1 MKFFRIITANFL
13 LLIATSSVS
22 VFAASEANEGD
33 DFLKAN
39 NDVSDIVSLQRG
51 ARNFFNYCAGC
62 HSLKFIR
69 YNQIA
74 EDLGLD
80 ELELT
85 QNIIFT
91 DAKPEDLVTTNMLSA
106 DGSRWFGKTP
116 PDLSLIARSRDTDQ
130 VYNFLRTF
138 YTDPNSPTGT
148 DNQALPGTSM
158 PNILWL
164 VQEQLNEKEFDQFT
178 LDIVNFLDYVGEPI
192 QSERK
197 KLGIWVILF
206 LLIFLIFS
214 YALYKDI
221 WKEVH

>member
-1 MKFFRIITANFL
+1 MKFFKIITISFL
-13 LLIATSSVS
+13 LMIALSSDLV
-22 VFAASEANEGD
+22 VAASEVNDGD
-33 DFLKAN
+33 YFLKAN
-39 NDVSDIVSLQRG
+39 NDVSDLNSLQRG

-80 ELELT
+80 ESQLV
-85 QNIIFT
+85 QNLIFT
-91 DAKPEDLVTTNMLSA
+91 EAKAEDPVTTNMLAA
-106 DGSRWFGKTP
+106 DGSRWFGKAP
-116 PDLSLIARSRDTDQ
+116 PDLSLITRSRGEDQ

-138 YTDPNSPTGT
+138 YQDANSPTGV

-164 VQEQLNEKEFDQFT
+164 VQEQLSEQEFDQFT
-178 LDIVNFLDYVGEPI
+178 LDIVNFLDYVSEPI

-197 KLGIWVILF
+197 RIGIWVILF
-206 LLIFLIFS
+206 LLVFLVFS
-214 YALYKDI
+214 YGLYKDI

>member
-1 MKFFRIITANFL
+1 MKFFKIITTSFL
-13 LLIATSSVS
+13 LLIVLSSGLVIG
-22 VFAASEANEGD
+22 ASEENQVEN
-33 DFLKAN
+33 FLVAK
-39 NDVSDIVSLQRG
+39 NDVSDLNSLQRG

-74 EDLGLD
+74 QDLGLD
-80 ELELT
+80 ESQLV
-85 QNIIFT
+85 QNLIFT
-91 DAKPEDLVTTNMLSA
+91 EAKPEDAVIANMLPS
-106 DGSRWFGKTP
+106 DGSRWFGKSP
-116 PDLSLIARSRDTDQ
+116 PDLSLITRSRGTDQ

-138 YTDPNSPTGT
+138 YKDSTSPTGA
-148 DNQALPGTSM
+148 DNRALPGTSM
-158 PNILWL
+158 PNVLWL

-178 LDIVNFLDYVGEPI
+178 LDIVNFLDYVSEPI

-197 KLGIWVILF
+197 RVGIWVILF

-214 YALYKDI
+214 YGLYKDI

>member
-1 MKFFRIITANFL
+1 MKLFKIITASFL
-13 LLIATSSVS
+13 ILIVLSSAL
-22 VFAASEANEGD
+22 VFAASEVHEGD
-33 DFLKAN
+33 YFLKAN
-39 NDVSDIVSLQRG
+39 NDVSDLNSLKRG

-62 HSLKFIR
+62 HSLKYIR

-80 ELELT
+80 ESQLLE
-85 QNIIFT
+85 NFIFT
-91 DAKPEDLVTTNMLSA
+91 DAKPEDFVTNNMLPA
-106 DGSRWFGKTP
+106 DGSRWFGKAP
-116 PDLSLIARSRDTDQ
+116 PDLSLITRSRGTDQ

-138 YTDPNSPTGT
+138 YSDGNSPTGA

-158 PNILWL
+158 PNVLWQ
-164 VQEQLNEKEFDQFT
+164 VQKQLNKTEFDQFT

-192 QSERK
+192 QSDRK
-197 KLGIWVILF
+197 RVGIWVILF

-214 YALYKDI
+214 YGLYKDI

>member
-1 MKFFRIITANFL
+1 MKFFKIISTTFL
-13 LLIATSSVS
+13 LLIVLLPVLSIG
-22 VFAASEANEGD
+22 AADEFKGD
-33 DFLKAN
+33 NYLLSN
-39 NDVSDIVSLQRG
+39 NDVSDLNSLQRG

-80 ELELT
+80 ESELV
-85 QNIIFT
+85 QNLIFN
-91 DAKPEDLVTTNMLSA
+91 DAKPEDLVITSMLPA

-116 PDLSLIARSRDTDQ
+116 PDLSLITRSRGEDQ

-138 YTDPNSPTGT
+138 YEDSNSPTGV
-148 DNQALPGTSM
+148 DNQILPGTSM

-164 VQEQLNEKEFDQFT
+164 VQEQLDEKEFDQFT

-197 KLGIWVILF
+197 RIGIWVILF
-206 LLIFLIFS
+206 LLVFLVFS
-214 YALYKDI
+214 YGLYKDI
-221 WKEVH
+221 WKEVN

>member
-1 MKFFRIITANFL
+1 MKLFKIITTTFL
-13 LLIATSSVS
+13 LLILLSSDLV
-22 VFAASEANEGD
+22 VGASEGNQVEN
-33 DFLKAN
+33 FLAAN
-39 NDVSDIVSLQRG
+39 NDVSDLNSLQRG

-74 EDLGLD
+74 QDLGLD
-80 ELELT
+80 ESQLV
-85 QNIIFT
+85 QNLIFT
-91 DAKPEDLVTTNMLSA
+91 EAKPEDAVIANMLPS
-106 DGSRWFGKTP
+106 DGSRWFGKSP
-116 PDLSLIARSRDTDQ
+116 PDLSLITRSRGEDQ

-138 YTDPNSPTGT
+138 YKDSTSPTGA
-148 DNQALPGTSM
+148 DNRALPGTSM
-158 PNILWL
+158 PNVLWL

-178 LDIVNFLDYVGEPI
+178 LDIVNFLDYVSEPI

-197 KLGIWVILF
+197 RVGIWVILF

-214 YALYKDI
+214 YGLYKDI

>member
-1 MKFFRIITANFL
+1 MKLFKIITTTFL
-13 LLIATSSVS
+13 LLILLSSDLV
-22 VFAASEANEGD
+22 VAASEVNEGD
-33 DFLKAN
+33 YFLKAN
-39 NDVSDIVSLQRG
+39 NDVSDIDSLQRG

-62 HSLKFIR
+62 HSLKYIR

-80 ELELT
+80 KSQLIE
-85 QNIIFT
+85 NFIFT
-91 DAKPEDLVTTNMLSA
+91 DAKPEDFVTNNMLPA
-106 DGSRWFGKTP
+106 DGSRWFGKAP
-116 PDLSLIARSRDTDQ
+116 PDLSLITRSRGTDQ

-138 YTDPNSPTGT
+138 YSDDNSPTGA

-158 PNILWL
+158 PNVLWQ
-164 VQEQLNEKEFDQFT
+164 VQKQLNKTEFDQFT

-192 QSERK
+192 QSDRK
-197 KLGIWVILF
+197 RVGIWVILF

-214 YALYKDI
+214 YGLYKDI

>member
-1 MKFFRIITANFL
+1 MKFFKIISTTCL
-13 LLIATSSVS
+13 LLIVLLPVLSIG
-22 VFAASEANEGD
+22 ASDGFKGD
-33 DFLKAN
+33 NYLLSN
-39 NDVSDIVSLQRG
+39 NDVSDLNSLQRG

-74 EDLGLD
+74 EDLGLEES
-80 ELELT
+80 ELV
-85 QNIIFT
+85 QNLIFN
-91 DAKPEDLVTTNMLSA
+91 DAKPEDLVITSMLPA

-116 PDLSLIARSRDTDQ
+116 PDLSLITRSRGEDQ

-138 YTDPNSPTGT
+138 YEDSNSPTGV
-148 DNQALPGTSM
+148 DNQILPGTSM

-197 KLGIWVILF
+197 RIGIWVILF
-206 LLIFLIFS
+206 LLVFLVFS
-214 YALYKDI
+214 YGLYKDI
-221 WKEVH
+221 WKEVN

>member
-1 MKFFRIITANFL
+1 MNLFRIITANFL
-13 LLIATSSVS
+13 LLVTLSSVS
-22 VFAASEANEGD
+22 VFAASEVNEGD
-33 DFLKAN
+33 YFLKAN
-39 NDVSDIVSLQRG
+39 NDVSDIDSLQRG

-74 EDLGLD
+74 EDLDLD

-148 DNQALPGTSM
+148 DNQALPETSM

-192 QSERK
+192 QLERK